1 MVVQNLSSG
10 PLLEDLLPHIARDTR
25 GMGWRSVEEYLARE
39 VDGDPVKSIQ
49 FYYLMHSQVGKPPF
63 LYSGDNARKIIET
76 TAAHKESRRK
86 ALSLIDL
93 LGRQGIHQY
102 KNIYARYA
110 G

>member
-1 MVVQNLSSG
+1 
-10 PLLEDLLPHIARDTR
+10 

-39 VDGDPVKSIQ
+39 IESDPVKSIQ

-76 TAAHKESRRK
+76 AAVNKNSRKK

-93 LGRQGIHQY
+93 LGRFGIHQY
-102 KNIYARYA
+102 KSIYDRYA